1 MTRSNEL
8 VELSESELI
17 SSCKACGEF
26 GVDPSKG
33 CEVEVKRLFNRS
45 GSTFRGSGLG

>member
-1 MTRSNEL
+1 M
-8 VELSESELI
+8 ELSESELI

-26 GVDPSKG
+26 GVDPSER
-33 CEVEVKRLFNRS
+33 CEVEVKGLFNRS